1 MEIFNKRNK
10 NVNNFCMN
18 FLYINNFI
26 ISSKK
31 NKYINEQKER
41 LTEANYISINEGN
54 INNDK
59 KVVNVNNQI

>member
-1 MEIFNKRNK
+1 
-10 NVNNFCMN
+10 MN